1 MSTRQTQPYRATGS
15 RAPSQTLSKMQAGRA
30 AGAPSAGPQSP
41 QKRPTGVRVPRHV
54 LARRRG

>member
-1 MSTRQTQPYRATGS
+1 MSTRQTQPYRATSS

-30 AGAPSAGPQSP
+30 TGAPAAAPQSP
-41 QKRPTGVRVPRHV
+41 QKRRAGVRVPRHV